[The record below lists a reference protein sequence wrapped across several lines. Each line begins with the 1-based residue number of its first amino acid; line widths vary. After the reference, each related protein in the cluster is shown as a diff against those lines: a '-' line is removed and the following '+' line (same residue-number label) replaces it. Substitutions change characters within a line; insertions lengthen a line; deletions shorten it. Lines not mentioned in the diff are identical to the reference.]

1 MRTQRITAIVLFL
14 FVAAF
19 LIGCPAPGTQLKSV
33 SEMTP
38 KERATW
44 FLSVYNKQF
53 KDTITMAKR
62 TDLTEE
68 QKEIVRAK
76 KKVLAEVKPYLS
88 IYTAA
93 IDDGKLPAK
102 ETEDK
107 IIELLNDLMTKF

>member
-1 MRTQRITAIVLFL
+1 MKTQRITAIVLFL

-19 LIGCPAPGTQLKSV
+19 LIGCPAPGTQLKSI

-53 KDTITMAKR
+53 KDTKAMAER
-62 TDLTEE
+62 PDLTED
-68 QKEIVRAK
+68 QKEVVRAK
-76 KKVLAEVKPYLS
+76 KKILAEVKPYLG
-88 IYTAA
+88 IYIAA
-93 IDDGKLPAK
+93 VDDGKLPAR

-107 IIELLNDLMTKF
+107 IIALLNDLMTKF